1 MRTIGTLY
9 VQRKIWNWKFE
20 NNNSKRRK
28 CQFEKFLSA
37 LNNHKNLQIHYLTN
51 RKDTNVINVIMMQ
64 CASAPSNKKSTT
76 AANSFSTRR
85 RKQTTKDG
93 LPLFVAS
100 STPRTTPAVFSDR
113 HQPPMTFLLQLHD
126 EVAVAFHSGKQHAGS
141 RLLCCSWRKPLHS
154 CHPALDVHKEVW
166 VRPFVTLRFYT

>member
-1 MRTIGTLY
+1 MSIWKIGELSSFGAQQSQNLTDSLFNEPKRHKRH
-9 VQRKIWNWKFE
+9 QRHYDAVRICSFE
-20 NNNSKRRK
+20 
-28 CQFEKFLSA
+28 Q
-37 LNNHKNLQIHYLTN
+37 
-51 RKDTNVINVIMMQ
+51 
-64 CASAPSNKKSTT
+64 KSTT

-93 LPLFVAS
+93 LPLFVATS

-126 EVAVAFHSGKQHAGS
+126 EVAVDFHSGKQHAGS

-154 CHPALDVHKEVW
+154 CHPALDVQDEVW
-166 VRPFVTLRFYT
+166 VRPFVISRFYT